1 MRAPDED
8 SPVYDWVPTRAL
20 RRAVGVLLVLLIAGA
35 VLGRVDLVVLATPFA
50 LGTAWGLS
58 RRPRLLP
65 TAELVVH
72 GDVAGEGGTITGRVA
87 VDNPDRA
94 PLTSVTVRTR
104 RSEWL
109 RFAHGTGTYVTTV
122 AGHGGTDVLLRGR
135 ALRWGR
141 HRIGP
146 VDVRAYAADGLLR
159 SRPVRVPGHP
169 VRVYPVSYPFDAADA
184 MPKAAGI
191 AGTHRS
197 RRPGEGGELAGVR
210 PYQPGD
216 RLRRVDW
223 RVSLRNRE
231 LYVNATLSERDA
243 EVVLVLDVLH
253 EAGRSRPGQPSV
265 LDTVVRA
272 TASIGEHYL
281 HRGDRVSTLEYGPA
295 MRFLRPATGHRQYLT
310 MLEWLLD
317 VRVLAAGATPTS
329 RLLSHR
335 TLPPNALVLFLTPLL
350 DDNSATVLA
359 AMARAG
365 RFVLAVDCLP
375 DGVRPDR
382 VSEWTD
388 LAYRVWR
395 MERENLVGRLREVGV
410 PVVPWRGTGSL
421 DEVLRDVTRMAA
433 APRAVLR

>member
-1 MRAPDED
+1 M
-8 SPVYDWVPTRAL
+8 YDWVPTRAL
-20 RRAVGVLLVLLIAGA
+20 RRAVAMLLVLLIAGA
-35 VLGRVDLVVLATPFA
+35 VLGRIDLVVVAAPFA
-50 LGTAWGLS
+50 IGAAWGLS

-65 TAELVVH
+65 TAALDVR
-72 GDVAGEGGTITGRVA
+72 GDVAGEGGLITGRIA
-87 VDNPDRA
+87 IDNPDRA
-94 PLTSVTVRTR
+94 PLTSVTVRSH

-109 RFAHGTGTYVTTV
+109 RFERGTGTYVTTV
-122 AGHGGTDVLLRGR
+122 YGGGGTDVLLHGR

-146 VDVRAYAADGLLR
+146 VDVRAYAADGLMR
-159 SRPVRVPGHP
+159 SRPIRVPGHP
-169 VRVYPVSYPFDAADA
+169 VRIYPTTQPFDASDA

-197 RRPGEGGELAGVR
+197 RRPGEGGELSGVR
-210 PYQPGD
+210 PFQPGD

-253 EAGRSRPGQPSV
+253 EAGRSRPGRPSV

-272 TASIGEHYL
+272 GAAVAEHYL
-281 HRGDRVSTLEYGPA
+281 HRGDRVSALEFGPS
-295 MRFLRPATGHRQYLT
+295 MRHLRSATGHRQYLT

-317 VRVLAAGATPTS
+317 VRVVASGAAPTS

-335 TLPPNALVLFLTPLL
+335 VLPPNALVLVLTPLL
-350 DDNSATVLA
+350 DEASSAVLA
-359 AMARAG
+359 TMARSG

-375 DGVRPDR
+375 PGVRPDR
-382 VSEWTD
+382 SSEWTD
-388 LAYRVWR
+388 LAYRLWL
-395 MERENLVGRLREVGV
+395 MERENLMGRLREVGV